1 MKLFIPIIVGTTRPK
16 RQSIHVARLLEKVL
30 TDSPDIETNIIDPQD
45 YDLSFDGNDEDIKI
59 EEYSELMNKADGLF
73 VVVPEYNHSF
83 PGSLKGLLDKE
94 LSAYMQKPAAIAG
107 VSGGGFGG
115 VRGIESLV
123 PVLRELG
130 LIVSSVDLI
139 VPRVQ
144 DKFGDDGELLDSDL
158 EDRASQAVAELTWLA
173 KALRSGR
180 DQEK

>member
-16 RQSIHVARLLEKVL
+16 RQSIYVAQLLEKVL
-30 TDSPDIETNIIDPQD
+30 NDSPDTETKIIDPQD

-59 EEYSELMNKADGLF
+59 EEYSQLMNRADALF

-83 PGSLKGLLDKE
+83 PASLKGLLDKE
-94 LSAYMQKPAAIAG
+94 LSAYMHKPAAIAG

-115 VRGIESLV
+115 VRAIESLV

-130 LIVSSVDLI
+130 LVVSSVDLI

-144 DKFGDDGELLDSDL
+144 DKFGDDGELLDGDL
-158 EDRASQAVAELTWLA
+158 EGRASQAVEELVWLA
-173 KALRSGR
+173 RTLRSGR